1 MTKTRF
7 PLSIL
12 IIHVIIGS
20 ILAGCLP
27 RTPAVDVIGLTD
39 SLGRKIELAGPAQKI
54 ISMAPS
60 NTEILFAIGASGQ
73 VIGRDSFSDYPEE
86 AKLVEEVGG
95 LTGSYNL
102 EKITSLQPD
111 LVLLAEINS
120 VDLVDSLEK
129 LNLKVFYLQN
139 PKDYDGLYQNIET
152 VGLLTGKE
160 KEAGDL
166 VESMQ
171 KKVKTIQTKMVD
183 VKTPLKV
190 YYELDGTDP
199 TRPWTTGPGTYMDLM
214 IQTVGG
220 ENVGMNLSS
229 EWAQISQEEILVQ
242 NPDVILLGDGVYG
255 VTPEMVSG
263 RPGWSAITAVKNGRV
278 EMFDDN
284 LVSRPGPRMVDGL
297 EMLARI
303 LHPDVMK

>member
-7 PLSIL
+7 PLSMLVVPI
-12 IIHVIIGS
+12 IIGT

-27 RTPAVDVIGLTD
+27 NPASQDTIGLTD
-39 SLGRKIELAGPAQKI
+39 GLGRKVELTGPAQKI

-60 NTEILFAIGASGQ
+60 NTEILFAIGAGSQ
-73 VIGRDSFSDYPEE
+73 MVGRDSFSDFPEE
-86 AKLVEEVGG
+86 AKQVEDVGG

-102 EKITSLQPD
+102 EKITNLQPD
-111 LVLLAEINS
+111 LVLLAGINS

-129 LNLKVFYLQN
+129 LNLRVFYLQN
-139 PKDYDGLYQNIET
+139 PKDFEGLLKNIET
-152 VGLLTGKE
+152 VGLLTGRE
-160 KEAGDL
+160 TEAASL
-166 VESMQ
+166 
-171 KKVKTIQTKMVD
+171 VKTMDGKIKSIQTKMTE

-220 ENVGMNLSS
+220 ENVGKNLASD
-229 EWAQISQEEILVQ
+229 WAQISQEEILVQ

-255 VTPEMVSG
+255 VTPEMVKG

-303 LHPDVMK
+303 LHPEVMK

>member
-1 MTKTRF
+1 MKIKRF
-7 PLSIL
+7 SL
-12 IIHVIIGS
+12 G
-20 ILAGCLP
+20 ILALLLILGSLVTGCRP
-27 RTPAVDVIGLTD
+27 STPPVDSIGLTD
-39 SLGRKIELAGPAQKI
+39 DLGRTVLLDAPAQRI
-54 ISMAPS
+54 VSMAPS
-60 NTEILFAIGASGQ
+60 NTEILFAIGAGDK

-86 AKLVEEVGG
+86 AKAVEEIGG

-120 VDLVDSLEK
+120 VELVDSLEK
-129 LNLKVFYLQN
+129 LNLKVFYLSN
-139 PKDYDGLYQNIET
+139 PDDYDGLFTNIET
-152 VGLLTGKE
+152 VGRLTGMEKNASALVKE
-160 KEAGDL
+160 KRAKVNAVRQKMEA
-166 VESMQ
+166 VE
-171 KKVKTIQTKMVD
+171 TT
-183 VKTPLKV
+183 LKV

-214 IQTVGG
+214 IHIVGG
-220 ENVGMNLSS
+220 ENIGKNLSS
-229 EWAQISQEEILVQ
+229 DWAQISQEEILIQ

-255 VTPEMVSG
+255 VTPEMVAN

-278 EMFDDN
+278 EVFDDN

-303 LHPDVMK
+303 LHPEVMQ